1 MLRLDKEK
9 LLIRRDILSNIILF
23 PGNKTKIEGKPLKV
37 RVRMTAYP
45 ESIKIISRLI
55 DNELRKI
62 NRNINIFKVVFEI
75 SKTESLEKVKDI
87 FEGLIE
93 IVSNSKDM
101 SFLETLS
108 FEQLDCLL
116 GVIELRL
123 QEFELL
129 ELAMITGVDAKE
141 QQELIKLCDII
152 SPFYDKKAPI

>member
-75 SKTESLEKVKDI
+75 SKAESLEKVKDI